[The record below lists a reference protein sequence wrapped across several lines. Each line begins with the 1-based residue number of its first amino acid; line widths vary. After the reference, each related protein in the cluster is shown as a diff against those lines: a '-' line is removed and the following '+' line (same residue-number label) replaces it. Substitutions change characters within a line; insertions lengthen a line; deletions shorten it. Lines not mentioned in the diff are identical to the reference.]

1 MSTAQ
6 TPPAQTPNAD
16 LATRAEGATRPTIRL
31 LPGHQKRAR
40 HGHPWIYSN
49 EIAMD
54 AAAKALAPGTVVKLQ
69 AADGAMLGCGFFNP
83 HSLVAA
89 RMLAPD
95 PALAI
100 DADFL
105 AGRLDRA
112 LALRTALYAEPY
124 YRLVHSEADALPGLA
139 IDRYGDVLAVQVNGA
154 GIERALDA
162 LLEALERVVAPRA
175 ILLRNDA
182 PVRALE
188 GLESYV
194 RVAKGSLDGPVE
206 LRENGCRFLADLAGG
221 QKTGWFYDQRDN
233 RAFMA
238 ALAKGRNLL
247 DVYCHS
253 GGFAIAAAKA
263 GAASV
268 LGIDSSA
275 PALELAARAAS
286 LNGVESRCRFER
298 GQAFETMEHLARAGQ
313 RFEVVIC
320 DPPAF
325 VKSKRD
331 IATGAKGYRKL
342 ARLAAELA
350 APGAFVFLASCSHN
364 MEVAAFAAEVA
375 RGIGQAGRT
384 GRILRSSGAA
394 PDHPVHPQLP
404 ESAYLKAQV
413 LELD

>member
-1 MSTAQ
+1 MSTA
-6 TPPAQTPNAD
+6 PNISAPD
-16 LATRAEGATRPTIRL
+16 DAATRPTIRL

-40 HGHPWIYSN
+40 GGHPWVYSN

-54 AAAKALAPGTVVKLQ
+54 AAAKALQPGTLVRLQ
-69 AADGAMLGCGFFNP
+69 AADGVALGTGFFNP

-89 RMLAPD
+89 RFLARD
-95 PALAI
+95 PAAAI

-105 AGRLDRA
+105 AERLGRA

-124 YRLVHSEADALPGLA
+124 YRLVHAEADGLPGLA
-139 IDRYGDVLAVQVNGA
+139 IDRYGDVLAVQVNAA
-154 GIERALDA
+154 GIERLLEP
-162 LLEALERVVAPRA
+162 LLEALDRTVAPRA
-175 ILLRNDA
+175 VVLRNDS

-188 GLESYV
+188 GLESYT
-194 RVAKGSLDGPVE
+194 RVAKGAIDAPVE
-206 LRENGCRFLADLAGG
+206 LVENGCRFLADLTGG
-221 QKTGWFYDQRDN
+221 QKTGWFFDQRDN

-238 ALAKGRNLL
+238 ELSRKKRVIDL
-247 DVYCHS
+247 YCHS
-253 GGFAIAAAKA
+253 GGFAVAAAVA
-263 GAASV
+263 GAAEV

-275 PALELAARAAS
+275 HALELAERAAS
-286 LNGVESRCRFER
+286 MNGVETRCRFER
-298 GQAFETMEHLARAGQ
+298 GQAFEAMERLAKAGS

-331 IATGAKGYRKL
+331 LAVGAKGYRKL

-364 MEVAAFAAEVA
+364 MEIGMFAEEVA
-375 RGIGQAGRT
+375 RGLTQAGRG
-384 GRILRSSGAA
+384 GRILRSSGAS

-413 LELD
+413 LQLD

>member
-1 MSTAQ
+1 MLALAMPTAE
-6 TPPAQTPNAD
+6 TTISLDAP
-16 LATRAEGATRPTIRL
+16 GTRPTIRL

-49 EIAMD
+49 EIVMD
-54 AAAKALAPGTVVKLQ
+54 AAAKSLAPGTVVKLQ
-69 AADGAMLGCGFFNP
+69 AANGETLGCGFFNP
-83 HSLVAA
+83 RSLVAA
-89 RMLAPD
+89 RMLASD
-95 PALAI
+95 PSVDI
-100 DADFL
+100 DADFFAAHL
-105 AGRLDRA
+105 ERA
-112 LALRTALYAEPY
+112 LALRTALYPEPF
-124 YRLVHSEADALPGLA
+124 YRLIHAEADGLPGLA
-139 IDRYGDVLAVQVNGA
+139 IDRYGDVLAVQVNSA
-154 GIERALDA
+154 GIEGTLDA
-162 LLEALERVVAPRA
+162 LLAALDRVLSPRA
-175 ILLRNDA
+175 IVLRNDS

-194 RVAKGSLDGPVE
+194 RVAKGDIQGPVE
-206 LRENGCRFLADLAGG
+206 LVENGARFFADLTSG

-238 ALAKGRNLL
+238 GLSRGRRAVDL
-247 DVYCHS
+247 YCHS
-253 GGFAIAAAKA
+253 GGFAIAAATA
-263 GAASV
+263 GADSV

-275 PALELAARAAS
+275 HALELATRAAE
-286 LNGVESRCRFER
+286 LNHVEGCAHFER
-298 GQAFETMEHLARAGQ
+298 GQAFETMERFVREGR
-313 RFEVVIC
+313 RFEIVMC

-331 IATGAKGYRKL
+331 LATGSKGYRKL

-364 MEVAAFAAEVA
+364 METAHFANEVA
-375 RGIGQAGRT
+375 RGIGQAGRS

-413 LELD
+413 LQLD

>member
-1 MSTAQ
+1 MLALVMPTAE
-6 TPPAQTPNAD
+6 PMISSDAAGP
-16 LATRAEGATRPTIRL
+16 RPTIRL

-49 EIAMD
+49 EIVMD
-54 AAAKALAPGTVVKLQ
+54 AAAKSLAPGTVVKLQ
-69 AADGAMLGCGFFNP
+69 ASSGETLGCGFFNP
-83 HSLVAA
+83 RSLVAA
-89 RMLAPD
+89 RMLASD
-95 PALAI
+95 PAVEI
-100 DADFL
+100 DADFFDAHL
-105 AGRLDRA
+105 ERA
-112 LALRTALYAEPY
+112 LALRSALYPEPY
-124 YRLVHSEADALPGLA
+124 YRLIHAEADGLPGLA
-139 IDRYGDVLAVQVNGA
+139 IDRYGDVLAVQVNSA

-162 LLEALERVVAPRA
+162 LLAALDRVLAPRA
-175 ILLRNDA
+175 IVLRNDS

-194 RVAKGSLDGPVE
+194 RVAKGDIEGPVE
-206 LRENGCRFLADLAGG
+206 LKENGARFLADLASG

-238 ALAKGRNLL
+238 DLSRGRRAVDL
-247 DVYCHS
+247 YCHS
-253 GGFAIAAAKA
+253 GGFAIAAAAA
-263 GAASV
+263 GAEDV

-275 PALELAARAAS
+275 HALELAMGAAA
-286 LNGVESRCRFER
+286 LNHVEGRTHFER
-298 GQAFETMEHLARAGQ
+298 GQAFETMERLAREGR
-313 RFEVVIC
+313 RFEIVIC

-331 IATGAKGYRKL
+331 LATGAKGYRKL

-364 MEVAAFAAEVA
+364 METAHFANEVA
-375 RGIGQAGRT
+375 RGIGQAGRS

-413 LELD
+413 LQLD